1 LLEAGEDAEL
11 EALPVPLEPAGEPLT
26 VVPEPAVVADGAT
39 VLVVPK
45 PEEALGAVY
54 EMWLAEEVFVELDLP
69 VAVVLKEVPCS
80 ATEKPPDVA

>member
-1 LLEAGEDAEL
+1 LFEEAEDAEP
-11 EALPVPLEPAGEPLT
+11 EALPVPLEPVEEPLT
-26 VVPEPAVVADGAT
+26 VVPEPAVVAEGAT

-54 EMWLAEEVFVELDLP
+54 EMWLAEEVFVELVLP

-80 ATEKPPDVA
+80 AIEKPPDVA